1 MTSEELDDLIVEF
14 ERCDRRTMADRKEM
28 ARGLKLRIAQS
39 DERVARLTDAYVD
52 RVIERDIFEERKKQ
66 LLQERAALRESL
78 DQMRSNDDPILKRA
92 KEFLELVRR
101 LHESQNLVRDSE
113 LRDLLKS
120 ATSNLG
126 IDRKKLLVDWKSP
139 FHLLEKERV
148 ISDGSPQRSIPRTA
162 RTQEPGPAKVQ
173 EGTPGIP
180 AEHRIKRDIFR
191 EENTKVAHHIPR
203 CVYQKQEDTQPESMK
218 RLAREIYSIFRNE
231 VLGKTNRNST
241 RALTS
246 ADFSVNF

>member
-120 ATSNLG
+120 TTSNLR

-148 ISDGSPQRSIPRTA
+148 IPDGSPKGSRT
-162 RTQEPGPAKVQ
+162 P
-173 EGTPGIP
+173 
-180 AEHRIKRDIFR
+180 
-191 EENTKVAHHIPR
+191 
-203 CVYQKQEDTQPESMK
+203 
-218 RLAREIYSIFRNE
+218 LARM
-231 VLGKTNRNST
+231 KT
-241 RALTS
+241 
-246 ADFSVNF
+246 